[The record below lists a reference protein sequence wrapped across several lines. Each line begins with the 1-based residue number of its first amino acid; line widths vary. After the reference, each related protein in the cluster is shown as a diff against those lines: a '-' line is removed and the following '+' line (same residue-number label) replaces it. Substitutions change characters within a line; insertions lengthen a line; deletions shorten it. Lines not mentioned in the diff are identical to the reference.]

1 MGGSLQVGWP
11 TGAAV
16 VVVRQRQAFP
26 FAECPCCDPLR
37 SLEMGS
43 ELELV
48 TATCSDGYHL
58 AWVETVMGQT
68 PILHSRE
75 YCHFT
80 LRKSGSTKEEFVT
93 LPFSSKIQETH
104 TLPSRAEG

>member
-1 MGGSLQVGWP
+1 MLRWWWCGRGRHFPSQSVL
-11 TGAAV
+11 AV
-16 VVVRQRQAFP
+16 I
-26 FAECPCCDPLR
+26 LR